1 MNSNLMDIM
10 VEILSV
16 TSCLVFARR
25 STFIK
30 MCRVLK
36 TAIPNFISSEDG
48 NKELL

>member
-1 MNSNLMDIM
+1 MNSNLIDII
-10 VEILSV
+10 VEILSI
-16 TSCLVFARR
+16 TNCLVFARR

-36 TAIPNFISSEDG
+36 TAIPNFINSEDE